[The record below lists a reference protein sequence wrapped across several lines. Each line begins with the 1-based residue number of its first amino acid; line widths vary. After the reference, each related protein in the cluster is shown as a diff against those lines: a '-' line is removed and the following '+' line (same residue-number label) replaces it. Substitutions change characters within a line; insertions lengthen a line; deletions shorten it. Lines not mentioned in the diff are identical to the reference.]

1 MRMRLAIR
9 FLSLL
14 VALPLAVVP
23 AYAAGGGGGGGN
35 SGGGAGGGNSGGSAG
50 GGSTGG
56 SNNPTITKCKRG
68 LAWDMRRK
76 RCVAQQRGMLDDESI
91 NEAGRQL
98 AATRRYGEAIAV
110 LSLAADKTNPRI
122 LNYLGFSHRMQGRV
136 LVGLGYYQ
144 EALIQDPDYV
154 PAREYMGEAYLQ
166 LGDLGA
172 AREQLGEISLRCGTT
187 CSEYSRL
194 STQIGL
200 FLEGGGWS
208 PPETADA
215 ERASPANAL

>member
-1 MRMRLAIR
+1 MRLAIR
-9 FLSLL
+9 FLLFL
-14 VALPLAVVP
+14 VALPLAVAT

-35 SGGGAGGGNSGGSAG
+35 SGGSAG
-50 GGSTGG
+50 GGS
-56 SNNPTITKCKRG
+56 NNQTITKCKRG

-91 NEAGRQL
+91 YEAGRQL
-98 AATRRYGEAIAV
+98 AAARRYGEAIAL
-110 LSLAADKTNPRI
+110 LSLAADKTDPRI

-144 EALIQDPDYV
+144 EALIQDPGYV

-166 LGDLGA
+166 LGDIGA
-172 AREQLGEISLRCGTT
+172 AREQLGEIGLRCGTT

-208 PPETADA
+208 PPEAADA
-215 ERASPANAL
+215 ERVSPANAL